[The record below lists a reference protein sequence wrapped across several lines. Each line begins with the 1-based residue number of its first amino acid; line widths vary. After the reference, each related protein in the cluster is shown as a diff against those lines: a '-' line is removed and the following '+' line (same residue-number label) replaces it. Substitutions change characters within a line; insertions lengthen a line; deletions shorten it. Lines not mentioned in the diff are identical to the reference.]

1 MRIRLNT
8 ELLSGLFGLA
18 LAALFFFNRGNVGFL
33 SSVFPNTVLVILAVI
48 SAVLLARGVFAGEPT
63 TLALDGAGSVLI
75 GIGVMAAWWLGIKY
89 VGFVTTSVPLFAGL
103 SLAMKRRA
111 GPLAPRDYLIALAV
125 ALVVVGGFFWVFSEV
140 LGIRPFRAPLL

>member
-48 SAVLLARGVFAGEPT
+48 SAVLIARGVFAGEPT
-63 TLALDGAGSVLI
+63 ALALDGAGSVMI
-75 GIGVMAAWWLGIKY
+75 GIAVMAAWWLGIKY

-103 SLAMKRRA
+103 SLVMKRRA
-111 GPLAPRDYLIALAV
+111 GPLVLRDYVIALAV

>member
-18 LAALFFFNRGNVGFL
+18 LAALFFLNRGNVGFL
-33 SSVFPNTVLVILAVI
+33 SAVFPNTVLVILAAL
-48 SAVLLARGVFAGEPT
+48 SAVLITRGLFAGEPT
-63 TLALDGAGSVLI
+63 TLALDGARAVLI
-75 GIGVMAAWWLGIKY
+75 GIVIMAAWWLGIKY
-89 VGFVTTSVPLFAGL
+89 IGFVTTSVPLFAA
-103 SLAMKRRA
+103 LALVMKRRA

>member
-18 LAALFFFNRGNVGFL
+18 LAALFFLNRGQVGFL
-33 SSVFPNTVLVILAVI
+33 SAVFPNTVLVILTVI
-48 SAVLLARGVFAGEPT
+48 SVALVARGLLAGEPA
-63 TLALDGAGSVLI
+63 TLSLEGGGSVLI
-75 GIGVMAAWWLGIKY
+75 GIGVMALWWVGIRY
-89 VGFVTTSVPLFAGL
+89 VGFVTTSVPLFAAL
-103 SLAMKRRA
+103 ALAMKRRA
-111 GPLAPRDYLIALAV
+111 GPLAPKDYLIAVAV

>member
-33 SSVFPNTVLVILAVI
+33 SAVFPNTVLV
-48 SAVLLARGVFAGEPT
+48 LLAAFSALLILRGVIAGEPT
-63 TLALDGAGSVLI
+63 TLSMDGAGSVLI

-89 VGFVTTSVPLFAGL
+89 IGFVTTSVPLFAGL
-103 SLAMKRRA
+103 ALVMKRRA
-111 GPLAPRDYLIALAV
+111 GPLAPRDYLIALGV
-125 ALVVVGGFFWVFSEV
+125 ALVVVGGFYWVFSEV

>member
-33 SSVFPNTVLVILAVI
+33 SSVFPNTVLVLLGTI
-48 SAVLLARGVFAGEPT
+48 SAVLVLRGLIAGEPT
-63 TLALDGAGSVLI
+63 SLSLEGWGSVII
-75 GIGVMAAWWLGIKY
+75 GIAVMAVWWLGIKY

-103 SLAMKRRA
+103 SLVMKRRA
-111 GPLAPRDYLIALAV
+111 GPLVWRDYFVALAV
-125 ALVVVGGFFWVFSEV
+125 ALVVVGGFFYVFTDV